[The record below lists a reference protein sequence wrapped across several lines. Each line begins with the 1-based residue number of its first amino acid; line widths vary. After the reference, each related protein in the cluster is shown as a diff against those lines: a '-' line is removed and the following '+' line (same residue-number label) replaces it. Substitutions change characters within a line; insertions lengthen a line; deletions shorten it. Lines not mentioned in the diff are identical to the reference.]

1 MSIFNKQGD
10 EFTHVVYVPRDP
22 NTSPTYSHTF
32 PVKVGNHVEDR
43 WATKVRPIAD
53 MTKVLGATGL
63 KRYKDY
69 MVQFENRQ
77 YEYWFKEDVDAAM
90 FKLSS
95 AGVVQKMGLPGA
107 KFKIK
112 CPCCSAIYD
121 KTDIEWV

>member
-10 EFTHVVYVPRDP
+10 EFTHMVNVPRDP
-22 NTSPTYSHTF
+22 NTNPTYSHTF
-32 PVKVGNHVEDR
+32 PVKVGNHVEER

-53 MTKVLGATGL
+53 MTKVLGGSGL

-69 MVQFENRQ
+69 MVDFNKGQ
-77 YEYWFKEDVDAAM
+77 YEYWFKESLDAAM
-90 FKLSS
+90 FKLASC
-95 AGVVQKMGLPGA
+95 GVLQRMGMPGA

-112 CPCCSAIYD
+112 CPCCSSVFD